1 MSFFEPF
8 TGSTFVP
15 VSINNLKMNKGS
27 RLYSI
32 MHNKCPKCQEGDF
45 FISKTYN
52 LGSFSKMNDECP
64 VCKESFEPEPG
75 FYFGAM
81 FVSYAI
87 NVAIMVAVW
96 VASNVLIKE
105 EVGVW
110 WLVLASVVTGL
121 VLTPV
126 TFRWAR
132 LVWINMFVKYDPNSA
147 RKASSNI
154 LRATSR

>member
-1 MSFFEPF
+1 MSQ
-8 TGSTFVP
+8 VP
-15 VSINNLKMNKGS
+15 G
-27 RLYSI
+27 
-32 MHNKCPKCQEGDF
+32 GDF
-45 FISKTYN
+45 FVSNYSYN
-52 LGSFSKMNDECP
+52 LRNFSTMNEECP

-96 VASNVLIKE
+96 VASNVLFND
-105 EVGVW
+105 VGVW

-121 VLTPV
+121 ALTPV

-132 LVWINMFVKYDPNSA
+132 LVWINLFVKYDPKA
-147 RKASSNI
+147 GRKLDSEV
-154 LRATSR
+154 LEATSR